1 MRIVVA
7 LLCCFHLTNLPGQ
20 TSKNFQ
26 PFPGDSAKLYQFDLH
41 KNYFINDQVEFKE
54 RTELVR
60 AFQNFEKKLI
70 AQSKHGNKNLYRLI
84 WEFDSL
90 NKKIG
95 KHSAYIG
102 MFAYIDLSNPHWYMK
117 MDTFDQQVTP
127 ILNRISETIIALPSS
142 SITKEKQSQ
151 PGPDYHFFYTQ
162 LKEDPMRRLPKNERR
177 IINDITPNLIN
188 WQARLFQTTL
198 RTTEF
203 KPVKTGDRI
212 LNLPAN
218 LNEIFNHPNR
228 EVRKEGYLNNLDGIR
243 SRREIYAT
251 ILLETIRNRN
261 RVATLMG
268 FRDFPEQ
275 YYSQRFLTKET
286 VNKLLKT
293 LADSAYIN
301 KRFENAFFENLKKLG
316 GIDTVFAWDRFMPD
330 PKAPAPRFTI
340 TEATKIILEATKPL
354 GNDYYTE
361 MAKLLDPRNGR
372 LDMVNRPNRVQ
383 RPGFS
388 TGSVGYNSVF
398 YQGNYEGYMSD
409 LIIFGHEAGH
419 AVQNMLMDKN
429 GVSSFYA
436 LGPSYFTESFAG
448 FNELLI
454 TDYLY
459 QHANTIENKR
469 YYLSRFLN
477 QATEIFGTAMD
488 ATYEQILYDSVP
500 AGRISNADQ
509 LELQMQKTGIQ
520 FSNWYQPHIK
530 FEMQWVNK
538 QLLTTNPLYLIN
550 YVYSKLLALY
560 YFYLYQ
566 QNSQTFIQKYNGLLR
581 NGYDSEPDK
590 ILKQFFNIS
599 ITDKKLVDFSLGLI
613 NKKIDE
619 YESLIK

>member
-1 MRIVVA
+1 MHGIIFIKAIVCAVVVT
-7 LLCCFHLTNLPGQ
+7 LLCCLYLTNLPGQ
-20 TSKNFQ
+20 TTKNFQ
-26 PFPGDSAKLYQFDLH
+26 PFPGDSAKLYQFDLY

-54 RTELVR
+54 RSELVR
-60 AFQNFEKKLI
+60 AFQDLDKKLST
-70 AQSKHGNKNLYRLI
+70 QLKSGNKNFYRLL

-90 NKKIG
+90 NKKTG

-102 MFAYIDLSNPHWYMK
+102 MFAYIDLSNPVYHMK
-117 MDTFDQQVTP
+117 MDSFDRQLSP

-142 SITKEKQSQ
+142 SITKERQSQ
-151 PGPDYHFFYTQ
+151 PGPDYRFFYNQ
-162 LKEDPMRRLPKNERR
+162 LKEDPMRRLSENERR

-203 KPVKTGDRI
+203 KPVKTENRI

-218 LNEIFNHPNR
+218 LNEIFNHPDR
-228 EVRKEGYLNNLDGIR
+228 EVRKEGYLNNLEGIK

-251 ILLETIRNRN
+251 ILLETVRNRN

-268 FRDFPEQ
+268 FKDFPEQ
-275 YYSQRFLTKET
+275 YYAERFLTKDI
-286 VNKLLKT
+286 VNKLLIT

-301 KRFENAFFENLKKLG
+301 KRFENALFENLKKLG

-330 PKAPAPRFTI
+330 PKVPTPRFTI
-340 TEATKIILEATKPL
+340 TEATKIILAATKPL

-372 LDMVNRPNRVQ
+372 LDMVNRPNRVL

-388 TGSVGYNSVF
+388 SGSVGYNSVF
-398 YQGNYEGYMSD
+398 YQGNYEGYMGD

-448 FNELLI
+448 FNELII

-459 QHANTIENKR
+459 QHANTIEYKR
-469 YYLSRFLN
+469 YYLSHFLN
-477 QATEIFGTAMD
+477 QATEIFGNGMD
-488 ATYEQILYDSVP
+488 VTYQQILYDSVP
-500 AGRISNADQ
+500 AGKISNADQ
-509 LELQMQKTGIQ
+509 LELQMQKTGLQ
-520 FSNWYQPHIK
+520 FSTWYQPHIK

-538 QLLTTNPLYLIN
+538 QQFMTNPLYSLN

-566 QNSQTFIQKYNGLLR
+566 LNSKSFIQKYNGLLR
-581 NGYDSEPDK
+581 NGYDK
-590 ILKQFFNIS
+590 
-599 ITDKKLVDFSLGLI
+599 
-613 NKKIDE
+613 
-619 YESLIK
+619 